1 MDTQFWILSTIIL
14 VLIAIVG
21 FLLRERFKSIIDKL
35 SELIDTVN
43 KAMSLIAQQD
53 EKNENVKDK
62 LTSLSAWIKEHEDRI
77 RDVEK
82 SCAKFQD

>member
-35 SELIDTVN
+35 SELIETVN
-43 KAMSLIAQQD
+43 NAMALIAKQD

-62 LTSLSAWIKEHEDRI
+62 LTSLSSWIKEHEDRI
-77 RDVEK
+77 RDIEK
-82 SCAKFQD
+82 TCAKCQK